1 MRIHL
6 ISSTGLL
13 ENSYSR
19 ACQIPSPFDPVR
31 LCYFGR
37 GALASW
43 NLLESNEA
51 NQSSIFPVNAEVS
64 YIQYISIPAGTSLI
78 VHFDSFAGLL
88 SP

>member
-6 ISSTGLL
+6 ISSTGRL
-13 ENSYSR
+13 ENSYLRWLSNSSTV
-19 ACQIPSPFDPVR
+19 QPSSA
-31 LCYFGR
+31 LLLGR
-37 GALASW
+37 GALSSW
-43 NLLESNEA
+43 NPLGSNEA

>member
-1 MRIHL
+1 
-6 ISSTGLL
+6 
-13 ENSYSR
+13 
-19 ACQIPSPFDPVR
+19 
-31 LCYFGR
+31 
-37 GALASW
+37 LASW